1 MSDLVLD
8 SSVLI
13 DHLRGNE
20 ETTSFLEAQG
30 RHGVLYVPSLV
41 AWELWKGASTPRQ
54 RSGLVDLL
62 SNLEVDPFTA
72 ALAELAGELMRRL
85 VGQGQRPPSFDLL
98 IASHAL
104 LRDIPL
110 ATKDRDYRGI
120 PGLRLLLRHA

>member
-1 MSDLVLD
+1 MVDLVLD

-20 ETTSFLEAQG
+20 GATKFLEAQG

-62 SNLEVDPFTA
+62 SSVEVDPFTA
-72 ALAELAGELMRRL
+72 ALAELAGELHRRL
-85 VGQGQRPPSFDLL
+85 ASEGRRPPTYDLL

-104 LRDIPL
+104 LRDLPL
-110 ATKDRDYRGI
+110 ATTDRDYRGI
-120 PGLRLLLRHA
+120 PGLRLVSSRG